1 MGRQDHHHHQGEKH
15 VGEVANGAANG
26 AANRPVKSQRSEEQ
40 DHRVDDS
47 GHFEFGGSWGVS
59 AMMVVFPL
67 LMWYMW
73 IGATYYDGRL
83 PLPGQDQSTG
93 DFFVHLARLVRDG
106 AFPSVKAW
114 TIYWTFLAFEAAC
127 YVFLPGVTTLGKPLA
142 HEGGRQLTY
151 HCSGLWS
158 WYTSIVLAAALH
170 LSGVFPLYTLLDE
183 FGPLL
188 SVSIVSGFVV
198 SIVAYCSAISRGAQH
213 RMSGYPIYDF
223 FMGAELNPRSFGV
236 LDWKM
241 FCEVRIPWYMLFFI
255 SCAAAARQY
264 EQHGYVSGEVCFL
277 LMAHFLYAN
286 ACAKGEEFI
295 PPTWDIYHE
304 KWGFMLIFWNL
315 AGVPLTYCHCSIYLA
330 NHDPSTYRWHR
341 AALAFFYVSYLFAY
355 WIWDAAGS
363 QKNGFRQT
371 EHGGR
376 VPRNAFPQLPWRT
389 LDSPRILK
397 TADGHTLLVDGVY
410 KYARK
415 IHYTCDMYFALTWA
429 LVTGFGSP
437 MPWFYPV
444 FFAIMI
450 THRAY
455 RDIQRCE
462 KKYGETWDEY
472 KRQVPYLFIPYVY

>member
-295 PPTWDIYHE
+295 PPTWYVMRARV
-304 KWGFMLIFWNL
+304 FRRRRQPP
-315 AGVPLTYCHCSIYLA
+315 PLS
-330 NHDPSTYRWHR
+330 P
-341 AALAFFYVSYLFAY
+341 
-355 WIWDAAGS
+355 
-363 QKNGFRQT
+363 
-371 EHGGR
+371 
-376 VPRNAFPQLPWRT
+376 
-389 LDSPRILK
+389 SPRA
-397 TADGHTLLVDGVY
+397 TTPGG
-410 KYARK
+410 
-415 IHYTCDMYFALTWA
+415 
-429 LVTGFGSP
+429 
-437 MPWFYPV
+437 
-444 FFAIMI
+444 
-450 THRAY
+450 
-455 RDIQRCE
+455 
-462 KKYGETWDEY
+462 
-472 KRQVPYLFIPYVY
+472 KR